1 MMFKKHPEL
10 YALII
15 PAVAVPIMLYITFLF
30 MGVEVS
36 VRPIDDCFQL
46 PTASTSVC
54 PWCTVMRRLGSSTM
68 MTGSVLY

>member
-15 PAVAVPIMLYITFLF
+15 PAIAVPIMLYITFLF
-30 MGVEVS
+30 MGIEVS

-54 PWCTVMRRLGSSTM
+54 P
-68 MTGSVLY
+68 

>member
-10 YALII
+10 YALL
-15 PAVAVPIMLYITFLF
+15 VAVPIMLYITFLF
-30 MGVEVS
+30 MGMEVS

-54 PWCTVMRRLGSSTM
+54 P
-68 MTGSVLY
+68 